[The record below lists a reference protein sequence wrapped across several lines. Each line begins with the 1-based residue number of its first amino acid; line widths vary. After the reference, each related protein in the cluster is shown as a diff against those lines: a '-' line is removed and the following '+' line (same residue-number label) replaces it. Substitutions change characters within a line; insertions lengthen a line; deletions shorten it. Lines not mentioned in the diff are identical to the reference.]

1 MSNRVG
7 LTIIACSLGVVFFV
21 ACRSALNSLEND
33 EPNVLAG
40 FEYDPNDNRYLEATI
55 GSTCKEVAVNWQN
68 VHLSGPMKHKTRKPS
83 EKLLPDFSLYGRVA
97 VYPDNKME
105 TLRTD
110 RLFWDDIDIRIG
122 LSRREALAK
131 NDHGGFGEAAFE
143 AFDQYRHYINGKRG
157 GVINA
162 PTSWVEAAA
171 FQHGAASMMSIGY
184 RQVEIQS
191 ANNLTFMHPLD
202 ICKQQRDTVNSLD
215 FAAAFTTIERSGLGR
230 FNEALDPW
238 GDLRM
243 MAMVRCL
250 LKFDGIFVLGV
261 PLGEDALFWNSHR
274 TYGSLRLSWLV
285 RGYKLL
291 GSLLYFAGVS
301 FAIEDVWLGLQVR
314 SMKETGIGLEFCKI
328 PKTGSTI
335 VGNILCDVIREY
347 HGITYAQNISDT
359 LDGELLLRKCQGRDI
374 HEFAEKV
381 HDALMHRISFVNRD
395 PDIKL
400 HVLPQA
406 DFCDLGSN
414 LEQYE
419 VIYWSEDRLKMKKQ
433 FEGLFEKAGVPKEIV
448 AKVLRHLTESSTS
461 HAQRDND
468 RKSRIA

>member
-110 RLFWDDIDIRIG
+110 RLFWDDIDTRIG

-291 GSLLYFAGVS
+291 G
-301 FAIEDVWLGLQVR
+301 
-314 SMKETGIGLEFCKI
+314 
-328 PKTGSTI
+328 
-335 VGNILCDVIREY
+335 
-347 HGITYAQNISDT
+347 
-359 LDGELLLRKCQGRDI
+359 LLRKCQGRDI

-419 VIYWSEDRLKMKKQ
+419 VIYWGYLKRR
-433 FEGLFEKAGVPKEIV
+433 EY
-448 AKVLRHLTESSTS
+448 
-461 HAQRDND
+461 QRKLSQRSCDT
-468 RKSRIA
+468 